1 MQFFRAIIFKVL
13 SVLLFVVMAGIIK
26 SVSGHVP
33 PGQSVFF
40 RSLFAIP
47 VIVVWLAMRKELR
60 IGFKTQNPMNHVWRG
75 VIGTS
80 AMAMTF
86 GALGLLPLPE
96 MTAIGYAMP
105 IFVVV
110 FAAMFLNEPVRLF
123 RLMTVAVGL
132 VGVMIIL
139 APRLSVDVI
148 DVSETLGAVLA
159 LGSAVT
165 AALAQVFIRKLTK
178 TETTSSIVFWFS
190 VTATG
195 LSLLT
200 IYWGWVVPTPKEAAL
215 LVLAGIIGGVGQIL
229 LTSSYRLADASFV
242 APFEYSSM
250 LFSIAIGFA
259 FFDEVPTSTTL
270 IGASV
275 VIFAGIL
282 IIWRERQLG
291 LERTKTRKA
300 MSPQG

>member
-110 FAAMFLNEPVRLF
+110 FAAMFLNETVRLF

-132 VGVMIIL
+132 VGVMIIM

-159 LGSAVT
+159 LGSAVA

-259 FFDEVPTSTTL
+259 FFDEVPTITTL

>member
-26 SVSGHVP
+26 SVSDHVP

-132 VGVMIIL
+132 VGVMIIM

>member
-110 FAAMFLNEPVRLF
+110 FAAMFLNETVRLF
-123 RLMTVAVGL
+123 RLMAVAVGL
-132 VGVMIIL
+132 VGVMIIM

-159 LGSAVT
+159 LGSAVA

-259 FFDEVPTSTTL
+259 FFDEVPTITTL

>member
-1 MQFFRAIIFKVL
+1 MQFFRAIIFKIL
-13 SVLLFVVMAGIIK
+13 SVFLFVVMAGIIK

-40 RSLFAIP
+40 RSFFAIP
-47 VIVVWLAMRKELR
+47 VIVVWLMMRKELR

-105 IFVVV
+105 IFVVI
-110 FAAMFLNEPVRLF
+110 FAAMFLNETVRLF
-123 RLMTVAVGL
+123 RLVTVAVGL
-132 VGVMIIL
+132 IGVMIIM

-148 DVSETLGAVLA
+148 DVTETLGAVLA
-159 LGSAVT
+159 LGAAVG

-190 VTATG
+190 VTASG

-215 LVLAGIIGGVGQIL
+215 LILAGFIGGVGQIL

-259 FFDEVPTSTTL
+259 FFDEVPTLTTL
-270 IGASV
+270 VGAAV
-275 VIFAGIL
+275 VIAAGIM

-291 LERTKTRKA
+291 LERSKTRKA
-300 MSPQG
+300 MSPQD

>member
-132 VGVMIIL
+132 VGVMIIM

-148 DVSETLGAVLA
+148 DMSETLGAVLA

>member
-1 MQFFRAIIFKVL
+1 MQFIRAIIFKVL

-110 FAAMFLNEPVRLF
+110 FAAMFLNETVRLF

-132 VGVMIIL
+132 VGVMIIM

-159 LGSAVT
+159 LGSAVA

-259 FFDEVPTSTTL
+259 FFDEVPTGTTL

-291 LERTKTRKA
+291 LERSKTRKA

>member
-13 SVLLFVVMAGIIK
+13 SVFLFVVMAGIIK

-40 RSLFAIP
+40 RSFFAIP
-47 VIVVWLAMRKELR
+47 VIVVWLTMRKELR

-105 IFVVV
+105 IFVVI
-110 FAAMFLNEPVRLF
+110 FAAMFLNETVRLF
-123 RLMTVAVGL
+123 RLVTVAVGL
-132 VGVMIIL
+132 IGVMIIM

-148 DVSETLGAVLA
+148 DVTETLGAVLA
-159 LGSAVT
+159 LGAAVG

-190 VTATG
+190 VTASG

-200 IYWGWVVPTPKEAAL
+200 IYWGWVIPTPKEAAL
-215 LVLAGIIGGVGQIL
+215 LILAGIIGGVGQIL

-259 FFDEVPTSTTL
+259 FFDEVPTVTTL
-270 IGASV
+270 VGAAV
-275 VIFAGIL
+275 VIAAGIM

-291 LERTKTRKA
+291 LERSKTRKA

>member
-132 VGVMIIL
+132 VGVMIIM

-148 DVSETLGAVLA
+148 DMSETLGAVLA

-259 FFDEVPTSTTL
+259 FLDEVPTSTTL

>member
-1 MQFFRAIIFKVL
+1 MQFFRAIIFKIL
-13 SVLLFVVMAGIIK
+13 SVFLFVVMAGIIK

-40 RSLFAIP
+40 RSFFAIP
-47 VIVVWLAMRKELR
+47 VIVVWLMMRKELR

-105 IFVVV
+105 IFVVI
-110 FAAMFLNEPVRLF
+110 FAAMFLNETVRLF
-123 RLMTVAVGL
+123 RLVTVAVGL
-132 VGVMIIL
+132 IGVMIIM

-148 DVSETLGAVLA
+148 DVTETLGAVLA
-159 LGSAVT
+159 LGAAVG

-190 VTATG
+190 VTASG

-215 LVLAGIIGGVGQIL
+215 LILAGFIGGVGQIL

-259 FFDEVPTSTTL
+259 FFDEVPTLTTL
-270 IGASV
+270 VGAAV
-275 VIFAGIL
+275 VIAAGIM
-282 IIWRERQLG
+282 ISWRERQLG
-291 LERTKTRKA
+291 LERSKTRKA

>member
-1 MQFFRAIIFKVL
+1 MQFFRAIIFKIL
-13 SVLLFVVMAGIIK
+13 SVFLFVVMAGIIK

-47 VIVVWLAMRKELR
+47 VIVVWLMMRKELR

-105 IFVVV
+105 IFVVI
-110 FAAMFLNEPVRLF
+110 FAAMFLNETVRLF
-123 RLMTVAVGL
+123 RLVTVAVGL
-132 VGVMIIL
+132 IGVMIIM

-148 DVSETLGAVLA
+148 DVTETLGAVLA
-159 LGSAVT
+159 LGAAVG

-190 VTATG
+190 VTASG

-215 LVLAGIIGGVGQIL
+215 LILAGFIGGVGQIL

-250 LFSIAIGFA
+250 LFSIAIGFV
-259 FFDEVPTSTTL
+259 FFDEVPTLTTL
-270 IGASV
+270 VGAAV
-275 VIFAGIL
+275 VIAAGIM

-291 LERTKTRKA
+291 LERSKTRKA

>member
-26 SVSGHVP
+26 SVSGLVP

-105 IFVVV
+105 IVVVV

-132 VGVMIIL
+132 VGVMIIM

-148 DVSETLGAVLA
+148 DMSETLGAVLA

-250 LFSIAIGFA
+250 LFSIAIGVA

>member
-13 SVLLFVVMAGIIK
+13 SVFLFVVMAGIIK

-40 RSLFAIP
+40 RSFFAIP
-47 VIVVWLAMRKELR
+47 VIVVWLTMRKELR

-105 IFVVV
+105 IFVVI
-110 FAAMFLNEPVRLF
+110 FAAMFLNETVRLF

-132 VGVMIIL
+132 IGVMIIM

-148 DVSETLGAVLA
+148 DVTETLGAVLA
-159 LGSAVT
+159 LGAAVG

-190 VTATG
+190 VTASG

-200 IYWGWVVPTPKEAAL
+200 IYWGWVIPTPKEAAL
-215 LVLAGIIGGVGQIL
+215 LILAGIIGGVGQIL

-259 FFDEVPTSTTL
+259 FFDEVPTVTTL
-270 IGASV
+270 VGAAV
-275 VIFAGIL
+275 VIAAGIM

-291 LERTKTRKA
+291 LERSKTRKA

>member
-60 IGFKTQNPMNHVWRG
+60 IGLKTQNPMNHVWRG

-132 VGVMIIL
+132 VGVMIIM

-148 DVSETLGAVLA
+148 DMSETLGAVLA

>member
-110 FAAMFLNEPVRLF
+110 FAAMFLNETVRLF

-132 VGVMIIL
+132 VGVMIIM

-159 LGSAVT
+159 LGSAVA

-291 LERTKTRKA
+291 LERSKTRKA

>member
-60 IGFKTQNPMNHVWRG
+60 IGLKTQNPMNHVWRG

-132 VGVMIIL
+132 VGVMIIM

>member
-1 MQFFRAIIFKVL
+1 MQFFRAIIFKIL
-13 SVLLFVVMAGIIK
+13 SVFLFVVMAGIIK

-40 RSLFAIP
+40 RSFFAIP
-47 VIVVWLAMRKELR
+47 VIVVWLMMRKELR

-105 IFVVV
+105 IFVVI
-110 FAAMFLNEPVRLF
+110 FAAMFLNETVRLF
-123 RLMTVAVGL
+123 RLVTVAVGL
-132 VGVMIIL
+132 IGVMIIM

-148 DVSETLGAVLA
+148 DVTETLGAVLA
-159 LGSAVT
+159 LGAAVG

-190 VTATG
+190 VTASG

-215 LVLAGIIGGVGQIL
+215 LIIAGFIGGVGQIL

-259 FFDEVPTSTTL
+259 FFDEVPTLTTL
-270 IGASV
+270 VGAAV
-275 VIFAGIL
+275 VIAAGIM

-291 LERTKTRKA
+291 LERSKTRKA

>member
-1 MQFFRAIIFKVL
+1 
-13 SVLLFVVMAGIIK
+13 
-26 SVSGHVP
+26 
-33 PGQSVFF
+33 
-40 RSLFAIP
+40 
-47 VIVVWLAMRKELR
+47 MRKELR

-200 IYWGWVVPTPKEAAL
+200 VYWGWVVPTPKEAAL

-242 APFEYSSM
+242 APFEYASM

>member
-1 MQFFRAIIFKVL
+1 MQFFRAIIFKIL
-13 SVLLFVVMAGIIK
+13 SVFLFVVMAGIIK

-40 RSLFAIP
+40 RSFFAIP
-47 VIVVWLAMRKELR
+47 VIVVWLMMRKELQ

-105 IFVVV
+105 IFVVI
-110 FAAMFLNEPVRLF
+110 FAAMFLNETVRLF
-123 RLMTVAVGL
+123 RLVTVAVGL
-132 VGVMIIL
+132 IGVMIIM

-148 DVSETLGAVLA
+148 DVTETLGAVLA
-159 LGSAVT
+159 LGAAVG

-190 VTATG
+190 VTASG

-215 LVLAGIIGGVGQIL
+215 LILAGFIGGVGQIL

-259 FFDEVPTSTTL
+259 FFDEVPTLTTL
-270 IGASV
+270 VGAAV
-275 VIFAGIL
+275 VIAAGIM

-291 LERTKTRKA
+291 LERSKTRKA

>member
-86 GALGLLPLPE
+86 EALGLLPLPE

-110 FAAMFLNEPVRLF
+110 FAAMFLNETVRLF

-132 VGVMIIL
+132 VGVMIIM

-159 LGSAVT
+159 LGSAVA

-291 LERTKTRKA
+291 LERSKTRKA

>member
-1 MQFFRAIIFKVL
+1 MQFFRAIIFKIL
-13 SVLLFVVMAGIIK
+13 SVFLFVVMAGIIK

-40 RSLFAIP
+40 RSFFAIP
-47 VIVVWLAMRKELR
+47 VIVVWLMMRKELR

-105 IFVVV
+105 IFVVI
-110 FAAMFLNEPVRLF
+110 FAAMFLNETVRLF
-123 RLMTVAVGL
+123 RLVTVAVGL
-132 VGVMIIL
+132 IGVMIIM

-148 DVSETLGAVLA
+148 DVTETLGAVLA
-159 LGSAVT
+159 LGAAVG

-190 VTATG
+190 VTASG

-215 LVLAGIIGGVGQIL
+215 LILAGFIGGVGQIL

-259 FFDEVPTSTTL
+259 FFDEVPTLTTL
-270 IGASV
+270 VGAAV
-275 VIFAGIL
+275 VIAAGIM

>member
-110 FAAMFLNEPVRLF
+110 FAAMFLNETVRLF

-132 VGVMIIL
+132 VGVMIIM

-270 IGASV
+270 LGASV

>member
-200 IYWGWVVPTPKEAAL
+200 VYWGWVVPTPKEAAL

>member
-132 VGVMIIL
+132 VGVMIIM

-148 DVSETLGAVLA
+148 DMSETLGAVLA

-282 IIWRERQLG
+282 IRWRERQLG

>member
-60 IGFKTQNPMNHVWRG
+60 IGLKTQNPMNHVWRG

-132 VGVMIIL
+132 VGVMIIM

-148 DVSETLGAVLA
+148 DMSETLGAVLA

-242 APFEYSSM
+242 APFEYASM

>member
-1 MQFFRAIIFKVL
+1 MQFFRAIIFKIL
-13 SVLLFVVMAGIIK
+13 SVFLFVVMAGIIK

-47 VIVVWLAMRKELR
+47 VIVVWLMMRKELR

-105 IFVVV
+105 IFVVI
-110 FAAMFLNEPVRLF
+110 FAAMFLNETVRLF
-123 RLMTVAVGL
+123 RLVTVAVGL
-132 VGVMIIL
+132 IGVMIIM

-148 DVSETLGAVLA
+148 DVTETLGAVLA
-159 LGSAVT
+159 LGAAVC

-190 VTATG
+190 VTASG

-215 LVLAGIIGGVGQIL
+215 LILAGFIGGVGQIL

-259 FFDEVPTSTTL
+259 FFDEVPTLTTL
-270 IGASV
+270 VGAAV
-275 VIFAGIL
+275 VIAAGIM

-291 LERTKTRKA
+291 LERSKTRKA

>member
-1 MQFFRAIIFKVL
+1 MQFFRAIIFKIL
-13 SVLLFVVMAGIIK
+13 SVFLFVVMAGIIK

-40 RSLFAIP
+40 RSFFAIP
-47 VIVVWLAMRKELR
+47 VIVVWLMMRKELR

-105 IFVVV
+105 IFVVI
-110 FAAMFLNEPVRLF
+110 FAAMFLNETVRLF
-123 RLMTVAVGL
+123 RLVTVAVGL
-132 VGVMIIL
+132 IGVMIIM

-148 DVSETLGAVLA
+148 DVTETLGAVLA
-159 LGSAVT
+159 LGAAVG

-190 VTATG
+190 VTASG

-215 LVLAGIIGGVGQIL
+215 LILAGFIGGVGQIL

-259 FFDEVPTSTTL
+259 FFDEVPTLTTL
-270 IGASV
+270 VGAAV
-275 VIFAGIL
+275 VIAAGIM

-291 LERTKTRKA
+291 LERSKTRKA

>member
-1 MQFFRAIIFKVL
+1 MQFFRAIIFKIL
-13 SVLLFVVMAGIIK
+13 SVFLFVVMAGIIK

-40 RSLFAIP
+40 RSFFAIP
-47 VIVVWLAMRKELR
+47 VIVVWLMMRKELR

-105 IFVVV
+105 IFVVI
-110 FAAMFLNEPVRLF
+110 FAAMFLNETVRLF
-123 RLMTVAVGL
+123 RLVTVAVGL
-132 VGVMIIL
+132 IGVMIIM
-139 APRLSVDVI
+139 APRLSVDLI
-148 DVSETLGAVLA
+148 DVTETLGAVLA
-159 LGSAVT
+159 LGAAVG

-190 VTATG
+190 VTASG

-215 LVLAGIIGGVGQIL
+215 LILAGFIGGVGQIL

-259 FFDEVPTSTTL
+259 FFDEVPTLTTL
-270 IGASV
+270 VGAAV
-275 VIFAGIL
+275 VIAAGIM

-291 LERTKTRKA
+291 LERSKTRKA

>member
-1 MQFFRAIIFKVL
+1 MQFFRAIIFKIL
-13 SVLLFVVMAGIIK
+13 SVFLFVVMAGIIK

-40 RSLFAIP
+40 RSFFAIP
-47 VIVVWLAMRKELR
+47 VIVVWLMMRKELR

-105 IFVVV
+105 IFVVI
-110 FAAMFLNEPVRLF
+110 FAAMFLNETVRLF
-123 RLMTVAVGL
+123 RLVTVAVGL
-132 VGVMIIL
+132 IGVMIIM

-148 DVSETLGAVLA
+148 DVTETLGAVLA
-159 LGSAVT
+159 LGAAVG

-190 VTATG
+190 VTASG

-215 LVLAGIIGGVGQIL
+215 LILAGFIGGVGQIL

-259 FFDEVPTSTTL
+259 FFDEVPTLTTL
-270 IGASV
+270 VGAAV
-275 VIFAGIL
+275 VIVAGIM

-291 LERTKTRKA
+291 LERSKTRKA

>member
-110 FAAMFLNEPVRLF
+110 FAAMFLNETVRLF

-132 VGVMIIL
+132 VGVMIIM

-159 LGSAVT
+159 LGSAVA

>member
-13 SVLLFVVMAGIIK
+13 SVFLFVVMAGIIK

-40 RSLFAIP
+40 RSFFAIP
-47 VIVVWLAMRKELR
+47 VIVVWLTMRKELR

-105 IFVVV
+105 IFVVI
-110 FAAMFLNEPVRLF
+110 FAAMFLNETVRLF

-132 VGVMIIL
+132 IGVMIIM
-139 APRLSVDVI
+139 APRLSADVI
-148 DVSETLGAVLA
+148 DVTETLGAVLA
-159 LGSAVT
+159 LGAAVG

-190 VTATG
+190 VTASG

-200 IYWGWVVPTPKEAAL
+200 IYWGWVIPTPKEAAL
-215 LVLAGIIGGVGQIL
+215 LILAGIIGGVGQIL

-259 FFDEVPTSTTL
+259 FFDEVPTVTTL
-270 IGASV
+270 VGAAV
-275 VIFAGIL
+275 VIAAGIM

-291 LERTKTRKA
+291 LERSKTRKA

>member
-26 SVSGHVP
+26 SISGHVP

-110 FAAMFLNEPVRLF
+110 FAAMFLNETVRLF

-132 VGVMIIL
+132 VGVMIIM

-159 LGSAVT
+159 LGSAVA

-291 LERTKTRKA
+291 LERSKTRKA

>member
-40 RSLFAIP
+40 RSFFAIP

-105 IFVVV
+105 IFVVI
-110 FAAMFLNEPVRLF
+110 FAAMFLNETVRLF
-123 RLMTVAVGL
+123 RLVTVAVGL
-132 VGVMIIL
+132 IGVMIIM

-148 DVSETLGAVLA
+148 DVTETLGAVLA
-159 LGSAVT
+159 LGAAVG

-190 VTATG
+190 VTASG

-215 LVLAGIIGGVGQIL
+215 LILAGFIGGVGQIL

-259 FFDEVPTSTTL
+259 FFDEVPTLTTL
-270 IGASV
+270 VGAAV
-275 VIFAGIL
+275 VIAAGIM

-291 LERTKTRKA
+291 LERSKTRKA

>member
-132 VGVMIIL
+132 VGVMIIM

-148 DVSETLGAVLA
+148 DMSETLGAVLA

-242 APFEYSSM
+242 APFEYASM

>member
-26 SVSGHVP
+26 SISGHVP

-132 VGVMIIL
+132 VGVMIIM

>member
-1 MQFFRAIIFKVL
+1 MQFFRAIIFKIL
-13 SVLLFVVMAGIIK
+13 SVFLFVVMAGIIK

-40 RSLFAIP
+40 RSFFAIP
-47 VIVVWLAMRKELR
+47 VIVVWLMMRKELR

-105 IFVVV
+105 IFVVI
-110 FAAMFLNEPVRLF
+110 FAAMFLNETVRLF
-123 RLMTVAVGL
+123 RLVTVAVGL
-132 VGVMIIL
+132 IGVMIIM

-148 DVSETLGAVLA
+148 DVTETLGAVLA
-159 LGSAVT
+159 LGAAVG

-190 VTATG
+190 VTASG

-200 IYWGWVVPTPKEAAL
+200 VYWGWVVPTPKEAAL
-215 LVLAGIIGGVGQIL
+215 LILAGFIGGVGQIL

-259 FFDEVPTSTTL
+259 FFDEVPTLTTL
-270 IGASV
+270 VGAAV
-275 VIFAGIL
+275 VIAAGIM

-291 LERTKTRKA
+291 LERSKTRKA

>member
-47 VIVVWLAMRKELR
+47 VIVLWLAMRKELR

-110 FAAMFLNEPVRLF
+110 FAAMFLNETVRLF

-132 VGVMIIL
+132 VGVMIIM

-270 IGASV
+270 LGASV

>member
-13 SVLLFVVMAGIIK
+13 SVFLFVVMAGIIK

-40 RSLFAIP
+40 RSFFAIP
-47 VIVVWLAMRKELR
+47 VIVVWLTMRKELR
-60 IGFKTQNPMNHVWRG
+60 IGFKTKNPMNHVWRG

-132 VGVMIIL
+132 VGVMIIM

-148 DVSETLGAVLA
+148 DMSETLGAVLA

>member
-110 FAAMFLNEPVRLF
+110 FAAMFLNEQVRLF

-132 VGVMIIL
+132 VGVMIIM

-242 APFEYSSM
+242 APFEYASM

>member
-132 VGVMIIL
+132 VGVMIIM

>member
-110 FAAMFLNEPVRLF
+110 FAAMFLNETVRLF

-132 VGVMIIL
+132 VGVMIIM